1 MATPQ
6 EVIDLAEQRV
16 QARINKDFAL
26 SDQLRDQIL
35 SFGFIIK
42 DKPEGYEL
50 VEKPPFQ
57 VFENLNSVK
66 ISKIVNKCKT
76 VVCLIVDG
84 WPEDTKECLEALLK
98 FCPSD
103 SNILILDLGNID
115 AVGNYLAEVE
125 KNEANLEIIHVSQ
138 TLVQT
143 GWANSIN
150 KLIELSNSEYCVVMD
165 LSSVFSGDAISPLLD
180 RVKDQVV
187 AVGWKGSLVNLDDE
201 WRSVDDKGDGEVDI
215 LLGYLFVIKKDIA
228 KEIPANPKAK
238 FYRNADLEWSLDLRS
253 KGHKLL
259 AFSQDLPVT
268 QKRHHGYHDSDIE
281 YREKESKKTYD
292 RILQNFRGKNQ
303 ILSPRR

>member
-66 ISKIVNKCKT
+66 ISKIVNKRRT
-76 VVCLIVDG
+76 TVCLIVDG

-150 KLIELSNSEYCVVMD
+150 KLIELSNSDYCVVMD

-180 RVKDQVV
+180 RIKDQVV

-228 KEIPANPKAK
+228 QEIPANPKAK